1 MLSAWAV
8 SDVVEKVD
16 SEVEAASRCVDCQYI
31 WIIGAQT
38 TKELIV
44 DCVVKV
50 SVASAVVTGL
60 TSGYVMTRA
69 SSTIVS
75 PSLQVAKVAMV
86 DVAMLPQLNPPTPV
100 AAGA

>member
-1 MLSAWAV
+1 MTMPAIAPVEIFAGELLLSALEV

-16 SEVEAASRCVDCQYI
+16 SEVDAAARSVDCQYI

-50 SVASAVVTGL
+50 
-60 TSGYVMTRA
+60 
-69 SSTIVS
+69 
-75 PSLQVAKVAMV
+75 
-86 DVAMLPQLNPPTPV
+86 
-100 AAGA
+100 